1 MNTPIRYVLWAV
13 MAGLALAG
21 IGCEP
26 GAQSAAPRR
35 SAANRSGKP
44 MEEATFGAGCFW
56 GVEAA
61 FGKVE
66 GVVETEVGF
75 MGGTLP
81 DPSYRQV
88 CTGRTGHAE
97 VVHVSY
103 DPSVVTYGELLDVF
117 WRIHNPTQRDGQGWD
132 VGPQYRSVIFFYT
145 PEQQAAAQESLSK
158 LQDSGK
164 YDQPIATA
172 VEPASTFW
180 RAEEYHQRYVEKH
193 GLNLCPLPEDA

>member
-1 MNTPIRYVLWAV
+1 
-13 MAGLALAG
+13 
-21 IGCEP
+21 
-26 GAQSAAPRR
+26 
-35 SAANRSGKP
+35 

-66 GVVETEVGF
+66 GVVDTEVGF

-81 DPSYRQV
+81 EPTYRQV
-88 CTGRTGHAE
+88 CTGKTGHAE
-97 VVHVSY
+97 AVHVSY

-145 PEQQAAAQESLSK
+145 LEQQSAAAESLSS
-158 LQDSGK
+158 LDASGK

-172 VEPASTFW
+172 IEPASTFW
-180 RAEEYHQRYVEKH
+180 RAEEYHQRYVEKR
-193 GLNLCPLPEDA
+193 GLNLCPLPEES